1 MKTQTRGSLPLGCMP
16 IAAYLIFTCVALSV
30 SVVLP
35 GCVQR
40 LPVNPSPGPD
50 GGDGGQIVQPV
61 EPAPAPVTIEAAAEL
76 GIRLYAEKSAAAFE
90 SLAADIEAGKFTS
103 QAAMADE
110 MDNRTKAAR
119 LAAFDQMRAAWA
131 AKNSDTWDRAAD
143 AAKCRETAAGFRRAV
158 AK

>member
-1 MKTQTRGSLPLGCMP
+1 MKAQHRGCLH
-16 IAAYLIFTCVALSV
+16 IAAYP
-30 SVVLP
+30 VVLWLGLMVI
-35 GCVQR
+35 GCVH
-40 LPVNPSPGPD
+40 PVNPGPGPGPD
-50 GGDGGQIVQPV
+50 NGDGGQIVQPV
-61 EPAPAPVTIEAAAEL
+61 DPAPAPVTIEASAEL

-90 SLAADIEAGKFTS
+90 SLAADIEAGKFAS
-103 QAAMADE
+103 QLAFGDE

-119 LAAFDQMRAAWA
+119 VAAFEAMRAAWA